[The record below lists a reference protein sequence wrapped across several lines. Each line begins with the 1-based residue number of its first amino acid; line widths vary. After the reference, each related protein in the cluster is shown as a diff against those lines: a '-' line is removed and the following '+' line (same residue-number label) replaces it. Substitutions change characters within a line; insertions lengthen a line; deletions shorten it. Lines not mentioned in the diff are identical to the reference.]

1 MTRRAALIVIA
12 LLISP
17 VLHAAG
23 VQDLTGKWNGT
34 FNMTVDGNQSD
45 DVVFMNLTQKGNVV
59 TGTAGP
65 TLDRQWAIANG
76 KVDGVKVT
84 LDVQSEGPLVK
95 FTLTLVDGRLKGDAL
110 AEMDG
115 QKMTATVDVG
125 RSK

>member
-1 MTRRAALIVIA
+1 MTRRAALLVLA
-12 LLISP
+12 LVISP
-17 VLHAAG
+17 ILHAAG
-23 VQDLTGKWNGT
+23 AQDLTGKWNGT
-34 FNMTVDGNQSD
+34 FNMTMDGNQND

-65 TLDRQWAIANG
+65 TLERQWTIANG

-84 LDVQSEGPLVK
+84 MDVQSEGPIVR

-115 QKMTATVDVG
+115 QKMTAKVDVG